1 MFDLFLAENFLF
13 TETSVF
19 FFVICLLY
27 IQSMVAW
34 DLVRLSLDGV
44 HQLYPGFGW
53 MSDKVKPGT
62 GSRVRQ

>member
-27 IQSMVAW
+27 IQSVVDW
-34 DLVRLSLDGV
+34 DLDGLRLGGV
-44 HQLYPGFGW
+44 HQSYPGLGW